1 MKEKQHNPGDHPT
14 AKLAG
19 LGYAGIIALG
29 IFAEFIVRSSLV
41 APGNADT
48 TFQQIRANELL
59 FRMGIGSYL
68 LMAVLDASVAIALYL
83 LFKPFVSTGLSLLTA
98 LFRLAH
104 ALLLAVAIS
113 HLLNVIHHLTM
124 ADKAP
129 STADLPGHIMASLQA
144 FNDTWLIALLFFG
157 LHCALLGTLII
168 QSRYLPQWIG
178 WLLTLAAA
186 GYLVDGF
193 ARVLLSQY
201 NDYERLFLLVVAI
214 PAFTAEIAL
223 CLGLLLQP
231 VANKKTP

>member
-1 MKEKQHNPGDHPT
+1 MKEKSLNPGGHWV
-14 AKLAG
+14 AQLAG

-29 IFAEFIVRSSLV
+29 IFAEFFVRSSLV
-41 APGNADT
+41 VPGDAAL
-48 TFQQIRANELL
+48 TFQNIRANELL
-59 FRMGIGSYL
+59 FRLGIGSYL
-68 LMAVLDASVAIALYL
+68 VMAVLDTAVAIALYL
-83 LFKPFVSTGLSLLTA
+83 LFKPFVSTGLSLLTT

-124 ADKAP
+124 ANKAL
-129 STADLPGHIMASLQA
+129 STADLPGHIMASLQV
-144 FNDTWLIALLFFG
+144 FDDTWLIALLFFG

-186 GYLVDGF
+186 GYLVDSF
-193 ARVLLSQY
+193 ARILLSQY
-201 NDYERLFLLVVAI
+201 TDYELLFLLIVAV

-223 CLGLLLQP
+223 CLGLLLKP
-231 VANKKTP
+231 AVKKKTA